1 MTDWWV
7 SKAACKEL
15 SYDRE
20 ILSDL
25 DDDDDDYDDYE
36 ENRI

>member
-7 SKAACKEL
+7 NKAACTEL

-25 DDDDDDYDDYE
+25 DDDDDYDDYE

>member
-7 SKAACKEL
+7 SKAACTEL

-25 DDDDDDYDDYE
+25 DDDDDYDDYE

>member
-1 MTDWWV
+1 MTYWWV
-7 SKAACKEL
+7 SQAACTEL

-25 DDDDDDYDDYE
+25 DDDDDYNDYYE
-36 ENRI
+36 ENRK